1 MKFTMTEN
9 GFAGDLPFGTLNVS
23 TNEEFGFRPYQL
35 MVASLAVCSAGVL
48 RKVLEKKRTP
58 AEDIQVEVKEIVRID
73 EEAGRIAKVHLH
85 FIIKGNINESKMDLN
100 LELTRKN
107 CSMVRSVEDS
117 MEVIETYELIQ

>member
-35 MVASLAVCSAGVL
+35 MVASLAICSAGIV
-48 RKVLEKKRTP
+48 RKVLEKKRMP
-58 AEDIQVEVKEIVRID
+58 AEDIQVEVKEVVRID

-85 FIIKGNINESKMDLN
+85 FLIKGDVDDSKMDRVM
-100 LELTRKN
+100 ELTRKN
-107 CSMVRSVEDS
+107 CSMVRSVEDCI
-117 MEVIETYELIQ
+117 EVVETYELIQ

>member
-9 GFAGDLPFGTLNVS
+9 GFSGDLPFGTLNVS

-35 MVASLAVCSAGVL
+35 MVASLAICSAGIV
-48 RKVLEKKRTP
+48 RKILEKKRMP
-58 AEDIQVEVKEIVRID
+58 ADDIQVEVKEVVRID

-85 FIIKGNINESKMDLN
+85 FVIKGDVDDSKMEHV

-107 CSMVRSVEDS
+107 CSMVRSVEDCI
-117 MEVIETYELIQ
+117 EVVETYEIIH

>member
-9 GFAGDLPFGTLNVS
+9 GFSGDLPFGTLNVS

-35 MVASLAVCSAGVL
+35 MVASLAICSAGIV
-48 RKVLEKKRTP
+48 RKVLEKKRMP
-58 AEDIQVEVKEIVRID
+58 ADDIQVEVKEVVRID
-73 EEAGRIAKVHLH
+73 EEAGRIAKVHIH
-85 FIIKGNINESKMDLN
+85 FVIKGDIDDSKMERV

-117 MEVIETYELIQ
+117 IEVVETYELIQ

>member
-1 MKFTMTEN
+1 MKFKMTEN
-9 GFAGDLPFGTLNVS
+9 GFSGDLPFGTLNVS

-35 MVASLAVCSAGVL
+35 MVASLAICSAGVL

-117 MEVIETYELIQ
+117 MEVVETYELIQ

>member
-35 MVASLAVCSAGVL
+35 MVASLAICSAGVL

-58 AEDIQVEVKEIVRID
+58 AEDIQVEVKEIVRVD

-85 FIIKGNINESKMDLN
+85 FIIKGDINESKMDLN

>member
-9 GFAGDLPFGTLNVS
+9 GFSGDLPFGTLNVS

-35 MVASLAVCSAGVL
+35 MVASLAICSAGIV
-48 RKVLEKKRTP
+48 RKVLEKKRMP
-58 AEDIQVEVKEIVRID
+58 ADDIQVEVKEVVRID
-73 EEAGRIAKVHLH
+73 EEAGRIAKVHIH
-85 FIIKGNINESKMDLN
+85 FVIKGDIDDSKMDRV

-117 MEVIETYELIQ
+117 IEVVETYELIK

>member
-1 MKFTMTEN
+1 MKFSMTEN
-9 GFAGDLPFGTLNVS
+9 GFSGDLPFGTLNVS

-35 MVASLAVCSAGVL
+35 MVASLAICSAGVL

-58 AEDIQVEVKEIVRID
+58 AEDIQVEVKEIVRLD

-85 FIIKGNINESKMDLN
+85 FIIKGDINESKMDLN